1 MIGVRKN
8 HKTATILVGIAAIA
22 AVLLVAGTVVAAGSH
37 NLAFAY
43 KRMYSQESYK
53 TSSHGFD
60 TSANSY
66 QSSRCINAGANG
78 EIEDNAC
85 QNTAENEPENSGGA
99 VGGGGNW
106 A

>member
-37 NLAFAY
+37 NLAFAQKKY
-43 KRMYSQESYK
+43 NKSGGGYSIE
-53 TSSHGFD
+53 T
-60 TSANSY
+60 TANSY
-66 QSSRCINAGANG
+66 QSSKCINAGANG

-99 VGGGGNW
+99 VGGGGN
-106 A
+106 